1 MTSLLNLILIA
12 LILSVVILIIYFIF
26 KKDLSIIQD
35 KHSYRYYKID
45 YLTKGIKDTISAI
58 QNTNISELNLNKV
71 EAKKRED
78 QKAKLDRAVRN
89 CCTGD
94 IGQKEYL
101 KEYIAELLQRK
112 FNISEETIDYV
123 IPFSDSTMLK
133 VMDKFDILLYIYRKE
148 YKDTGFAKLC
158 EENEFDKEKY
168 SEDGTYYS
176 IEGEDIERAYLY
188 SIRRLSYVEK
198 LDIITQRIYQDY
210 AGHGVI
216 DSLREEKSI
225 DGVAGGVSGTS
236 ILAYEYME
244 EILLTGY
251 KGHNRYDSIWIFYQ
265 GKPIRMVFMSFGT
278 QRELERVV
286 HNLYRNNNPGWLSS
300 LRGYIINDTKDGDRI
315 TCTRPP
321 FSESFSFWIRKFSS
335 VSPINIES
343 LITHE
348 NAYIPIEILTY
359 LVKGC
364 MVLVITGEQNSGK
377 TTLLKSL
384 VKFID
389 NRYPIRTLENFY
401 ELWLSRLYPEK
412 NIAGFKTTDM
422 ISSSLAISTLKKTDA
437 SVLIAGE
444 SADFATAAKVV
455 ELSLVGTKMTMS
467 TNHAMTT
474 GALIE
479 YHTNAVMSKENGLYS
494 DDLRAERSVCKA
506 LNFDVHMVKSKYG
519 ERYIERITEII
530 PIEDKN
536 EDIVWPE
543 DLTECFKLYLKRV
556 TNTKAY
562 QTVDI
567 VVFEKG
573 KYYYK
578 NPISENTINRLL
590 INLSD
595 EETVSFHQMI
605 AKLNKEANI

>member
-1 MTSLLNLILIA
+1 MTSIINLIMIA
-12 LILSVVILIIYFIF
+12 LILSVVLLVIYFIF
-26 KKDLSIIQD
+26 KKDLTVVQD
-35 KHSYRYYKID
+35 IHSYQFFKID

-58 QNTNISELNLNKV
+58 QNTNITELNLNKV

-112 FNISEETIDYV
+112 FNIKEETIDYV
-123 IPFSDSTMLK
+123 IPFSDSVALTI
-133 VMDKFDILLYIYRKE
+133 MDKFDILLYIYRKE
-148 YKDTGFAKLC
+148 YKEKGFAKLC
-158 EENEFDKEKY
+158 EDNELDKEKF
-168 SEDGTYYS
+168 SEYGVYYS
-176 IEGEDIERAYLY
+176 IDNEDIDRAYMC
-188 SIRRLSYVEK
+188 SIRRISYVEK
-198 LDIITQRIYQDY
+198 LDIITQRIYQCY

-225 DGVAGGVSGTS
+225 DGVAGGVSGSTL
-236 ILAYEYME
+236 LAYEYME
-244 EILLTGY
+244 ELLLSQCS
-251 KGHNRYDSIWIFYQ
+251 GHNRYDSIWIFYQ
-265 GKPIRMVFMSFGT
+265 GKPIRMEFMSFGT
-278 QRELERVV
+278 ARELERVI

-321 FSESFSFWIRKFSS
+321 FSESFSFWIRKFNSA
-335 VSPINIES
+335 SPKNIES

-348 NAYIPIEILTY
+348 NAYIPIEILSY

-467 TNHAMTT
+467 TNHAITT
-474 GALIE
+474 QGLIE
-479 YHTNAVMSKENGLYS
+479 YHTNAVMSKENALYS
-494 DDLRAERSVCKA
+494 DDLRAEKSVSQA
-506 LNFDVHMVKSKYG
+506 LNFDIHMVKSKTG

-530 PIEDKN
+530 PEEDRQV
-536 EDIVWPE
+536 EWPE
-543 DLTECFKLYLKRV
+543 DMNECMKLYFKKV
-556 TNTKAY
+556 TNRKVYRAM
-562 QTVDI
+562 DI
-567 VVFEKG
+567 VVFKDG

-578 NPISENTINRLL
+578 NPISETTIKRLAV
-590 INLSD
+590 NLS
-595 EETVSFHQMI
+595 EEEMESFSQLI
-605 AKLNKEANI
+605 YKLNQEANIE

>member
-1 MTSLLNLILIA
+1 MTSIINLIMIA

-26 KKDLSIIQD
+26 KKDLTLVHD
-35 KHSYRYYKID
+35 VHSNKYYKID

-58 QNTNISELNLNKV
+58 QNTNITELNLNKV

-112 FNISEETIDYV
+112 FNIREETIDYV
-123 IPFSDSTMLK
+123 IPFSDSVALTII
-133 VMDKFDILLYIYRKE
+133 DKFDILLYIYRKK
-148 YKDTGFAKLC
+148 YKEKGFAMLC
-158 EENEFDKEKY
+158 EDNELDKEKY
-168 SEDGTYYS
+168 SEDGVYYS
-176 IEGEDIERAYLY
+176 IEDDEIDRAYMC
-188 SIRRLSYVEK
+188 SIRRLNYVEK
-198 LDIITQRIYQDY
+198 LDIITQRIYQKY

-216 DSLREEKSI
+216 DSLREERSI
-225 DGVAGGVSGTS
+225 DGVAGGVSGST

-244 EILLTGY
+244 ELLLSQS
-251 KGHNRYDSIWIFYQ
+251 KGHNRHDSIWIFYQ
-265 GKPIRMVFMSFGT
+265 GKPIRMEFMSFGT
-278 QRELERVV
+278 GRELERVI

-300 LRGYIINDTKDGDRI
+300 LRGFIINDTKDGDRI

-321 FSESFSFWIRKFSS
+321 FSESFSFWIRKFNSA
-335 VSPINIES
+335 SPKQIES

-348 NAYIPIEILTY
+348 NGYIPTQILTY

-412 NIAGFKTTDM
+412 NIAGFKTTDT

-455 ELSLVGTKMTMS
+455 ELSLVGTKMTIS

-474 GALIE
+474 QGLIE
-479 YHTNAVMSKENGLYS
+479 YHTNAVMSKENALYS
-494 DDLRAERSVCKA
+494 DDLRAEKSVSQA
-506 LNFDVHMVKSKYG
+506 LNFDIHMVKSKTG

-530 PIEDKN
+530 PEEDK
-536 EDIVWPE
+536 EVEWPE
-543 DLTECFKLYLKRV
+543 DINECMKIYFKQV
-556 TNTKAY
+556 TNRRVYK
-562 QTVDI
+562 TVDI
-567 VVFEKG
+567 VVFKDG

-578 NPISENTINRLL
+578 NPISEKTMNRLQV
-590 INLSD
+590 NLS
-595 EETVSFHQMI
+595 EEEIEGFNQLI
-605 AKLNKEANI
+605 FKLNQEANSE

>member
-1 MTSLLNLILIA
+1 MNSFFNVIMIA
-12 LILSVVILIIYFIF
+12 LILSVVILVIYFIF
-26 KKDLSIIQD
+26 KKDLSIVQD
-35 KHSYRYYKID
+35 KHNNGYYKID

-58 QNTNISELNLNKV
+58 QNTNISELNLNKM

-112 FNISEETIDYV
+112 FNITEETIDYV
-123 IPFSDSTMLK
+123 IPFSDSTKLTI
-133 VMDKFDILLYIYRKE
+133 MDKFEILLYTYRKE
-148 YKDTGFAKLC
+148 YKDIGFAKLS
-158 EENEFDKEKY
+158 EENEFDKEKF
-168 SEDGTYYS
+168 SEDGIYYS
-176 IEGEDIERAYLY
+176 IDNEDIERAYLY
-188 SIRRLSYVEK
+188 NIRRISYVEK
-198 LDIITQRIYQDY
+198 LDIITQRIYQNY

-236 ILAYEYME
+236 LLAYEYME

-251 KGHNRYDSIWIFYQ
+251 TGHNRYDSIWIFYQ
-265 GKPIRMVFMSFGT
+265 GKPIRMRFMSFGT

-321 FSESFSFWIRKFSS
+321 FSESFSFWIRKFNSI
-335 VSPINIES
+335 SPKNIE
-343 LITHE
+343 LLLTHE
-348 NAYIPIEILTY
+348 NAYIPIEILMY

-422 ISSSLAISTLKKTDA
+422 ISSSFAISTLKKTDA

-474 GALIE
+474 EGLIE

-506 LNFDVHMVKSKYG
+506 LNFDIHMVKSKSG

-530 PIEDKN
+530 PIEDTV
-536 EDIVWPE
+536 EDIDWPE
-543 DLTECFKLYLKRV
+543 DMNECFKLYFKKV
-556 TNTKAY
+556 TNRKVFQA
-562 QTVDI
+562 VDI
-567 VVFEKG
+567 VVFKNG

-578 NPISENTINRLL
+578 NPISEKTLNRLL
-590 INLSD
+590 INLSQ
-595 EETVSFHQMI
+595 EETESFHQLL
-605 AKLNKEANI
+605 AKLNEEANF